1 MYLVPH
7 MHWVSEALV
16 SHVIQY
22 GREQHHAS
30 TVVPEQ
36 YEIQAERTRKV
47 LILNRV
53 AVEAKERSINAD
65 ARTAAGLKGT
75 SLQRERP
82 EFNLCCICKVYTG
95 KIPS

>member
-1 MYLVPH
+1 M
-7 MHWVSEALV
+7 SEALV

-75 SLQRERP
+75 SLRESVQSLIYAV
-82 EFNLCCICKVYTG
+82 FVKFILAK
-95 KIPS
+95 